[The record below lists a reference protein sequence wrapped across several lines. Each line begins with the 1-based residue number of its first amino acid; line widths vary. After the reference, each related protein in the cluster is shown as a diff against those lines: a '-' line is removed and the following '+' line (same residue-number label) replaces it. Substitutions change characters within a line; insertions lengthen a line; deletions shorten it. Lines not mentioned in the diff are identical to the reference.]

1 MIYNCDRTQQPQTK
15 QACLGIC
22 RFKLNRYLQSCYS
35 TYYSMRRLRLI
46 WVKRCRNTVEF
57 QAGLSS
63 RKGMNKYVDSE
74 SDSDDDDDDIDIH
87 EIVRSGTFDD
97 VKEAIAIDRP
107 RLIALKDEVC
117 MIALI

>member
-1 MIYNCDRTQQPQTK
+1 
-15 QACLGIC
+15 
-22 RFKLNRYLQSCYS
+22 
-35 TYYSMRRLRLI
+35 
-46 WVKRCRNTVEF
+46 
-57 QAGLSS
+57 
-63 RKGMNKYVDSE
+63 MNKYVDSE

-117 MIALI
+117 MISLI